1 MKLKFNNLPDI
12 LEWVREPSHK
22 EHLFIIEAAI
32 AKAKGSSKSAF
43 SVGDKV
49 SFGRPN
55 GRKHIGVIEKLNPS
69 KAVVAEFIKVRENYN
84 AHRKWRVPY
93 SMMTLMEAA

>member
-12 LEWVREPSHK
+12 LDWIREPSHK
-22 EHLFIIEAAI
+22 EHLFMIEAAI

-55 GRKHIGVIEKLNPS
+55 GRKHIGVVEKLNPS
-69 KAVVAEFIKVRENYN
+69 KAVIAEFLNGRN

-93 SMMTLMEAA
+93 SMMTMVEAA